1 MIRKIGAMI
10 VFLMVF
16 TLLLT
21 SCKLPASTAP
31 VTEEVKTTPILIKT
45 DSPDEVAQTPDTEA
59 ESTATLAIYTTPT
72 STPEP
77 TEVIVIPTLTRP
89 AEYTIK
95 EGEYIYCLA
104 RRFDMN
110 PNDILELNNVGENL
124 LSPGDVLKMPE
135 TGSWPGESR
144 TILPHPTTHTV
155 TSGDTIYTIACE
167 YGDVSPEAI
176 VAANKLEEPYT
187 LTPGQ
192 TLQIP

>member
-1 MIRKIGAMI
+1 MTKKIGAVI

-21 SCKLPASTAP
+21 GCKLPASTPPA
-31 VTEEVKTTPILIKT
+31 TEEAKTTPIILQT
-45 DSPDEVAQTPDTEA
+45 DSPDAVAQTPDA
-59 ESTATLAIYTTPT
+59 KSESTATLVIYATPT

-95 EGEYIYCLA
+95 AGEFVYCLA

-110 PNDILELNNVGENL
+110 PDDILELNNLGENL
-124 LSPGDVLKMPE
+124 LSPGDVLQMPQ

-144 TILPHPTTHTV
+144 TVLPHPTTHTV

-176 VAANKLEEPYT
+176 IAVNKLEEPYT

>member
-1 MIRKIGAMI
+1 MTKKIGTVI
-10 VFLMVF
+10 VFLMVL

-21 SCKLPASTAP
+21 SCKLPASTPPA
-31 VTEEVKTTPILIKT
+31 TEEAKTTPIILQT
-45 DSPDEVAQTPDTEA
+45 DSTGGVAQTPESKT
-59 ESTATLAIYTTPT
+59 ESTATLAIYATPT

-95 EGEYIYCLA
+95 AGEFIYCLA

-110 PNDILELNNVGENL
+110 PNDILDLNNLGESL
-124 LSPGDVLKMPE
+124 LSPGDVLKMPQ
-135 TGSWPGESR
+135 TGNWPGESR
-144 TILPHPTTHTV
+144 SVLPHPTTHTV
-155 TSGDTIYTIACE
+155 ASGDTIYTIACE

-176 VAANKLEEPYT
+176 IAANQLEEPYT